1 MYIDLEQ
8 LRAALAVRDLT
19 DPTPGPHAM
28 QALCDALVA
37 ALAAA
42 WGASIRV
49 VRGSPVVT
57 ARDNYDRLYYP
68 ADGVA
73 RDARYTRWIGPG
85 VLLRSQTSAA
95 IPPAPAAPGA
105 PPTRSAGRPAG
116 APSCWCAGAWCIPA
130 TASIAITS
138 GSRTRS
144 ICGGS

>member
-19 DPTPGPHAM
+19 DPTHGPHAM

-42 WGASIRV
+42 WGTSIRE

-95 IPPAPAAPGA
+95 IPPALDALASDPGWRDVLLVCQ
-105 PPTRSAGRPAG
+105 PPGRVGQVASARPRK
-116 APSCWCAGAWCIPA
+116 SRL
-130 TASIAITS
+130 
-138 GSRTRS
+138 RTRS
-144 ICGGS
+144 SRIARADAS